1 MSMPAG
7 VARDLLLY
15 MLWADREMLA
25 AVREVRAEDLMRD
38 AGVSFGSLF
47 GTMSH
52 MAGSQKIWLSR
63 FLGKPLDYAPKP
75 ESPDLLS
82 WITFWEETAAGFNA
96 FLAAL
101 TDEQLAAP
109 LTWTSLKGDTATQ
122 PLWQLVAHVVNHASY
137 HRGQVTSLLRQ
148 MGYPPPSTDL
158 SRYFLSVER

>member
-1 MSMPAG
+1 MPISAG

-15 MLWADREMLA
+15 MLWADRETLK
-25 AVREVRAEDLMRD
+25 AVREVRPEDLTRD
-38 AGVSFGSLF
+38 AGVSFGSLL

-63 FLGKPLDYAPKP
+63 FLGQSLNHAPAP

-82 WITFWEETAAGFNA
+82 WITFWEETAAGLNA

-101 TDEQLAAP
+101 TDEQLTAP
-109 LTWTSLKGDTATQ
+109 LTWTNLKGETAAL
-122 PLWQLVAHVVNHASY
+122 PLGQLILHVVNHASY

-148 MGYPPPSTDL
+148 MGYPPPATDL
-158 SRYFLSVER
+158 SRYFLSLDR